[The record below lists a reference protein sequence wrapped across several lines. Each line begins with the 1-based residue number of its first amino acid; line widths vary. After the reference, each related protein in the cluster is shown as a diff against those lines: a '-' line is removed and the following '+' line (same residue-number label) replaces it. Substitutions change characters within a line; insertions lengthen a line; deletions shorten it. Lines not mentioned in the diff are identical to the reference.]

1 MRLVPWIKQID
12 ELEATGKLAS
22 LYEQLGEGENRLV
35 ANILKVHSLHP
46 DALAAHLHL
55 YRTIMFGESGLSR
68 AQREMI
74 AVVVS
79 ATNACDY

>member
-1 MRLVPWIKQID
+1 MPWIKQID
-12 ELEATGKLAS
+12 ESQATGKLAE
-22 LYEQLGEGENRLV
+22 LYQQLGGGQHKQV

-46 DALAAHLHL
+46 EALEAHLQL

-79 ATNACDY
+79 ATNACHY